1 MVNRVIGVLAGGVL
15 VGALGV
21 GVTAPGVAAAQGCAP
36 VAVTRL
42 APAVPIL
49 DWAENLGIDADGRL
63 WVSRN
68 LTGRVERYDR
78 AGEVTAVVEV
88 PSPGAVR
95 LGPDGWMYV
104 TTGNSPTGLLP
115 GAASGAVLRFDPTAQ
130 QPTPTVVIDG
140 LGMPNGMAIAGDG
153 TIFVADSS
161 RGLLRIHPDGS
172 LDEPWTAAAPHNL
185 SPQPQVNGVSLNGL
199 ALSGDGRDL
208 YVTITGSPTGRIL
221 RVPVADPAHP
231 EVLTDLLSSAGTA
244 IPDDLVVAA
253 DGALLVGTTTG
264 RIVRVD
270 PATGAGCTVYTG
282 EPVTALAIDPS
293 TPHRAHATT
302 LSGALLV
309 LDGA

>member
-1 MVNRVIGVLAGGVL
+1 MLNRMIGVLASGVL
-15 VGALGV
+15 VGLGV
-21 GVTAPGVAAAQGCAP
+21 GVTVPGVAAAEDCAP
-36 VAVTRL
+36 AAVTRL
-42 APAVPIL
+42 APAVPVL
-49 DWAENLGIDADGRL
+49 DWAENLGIDAENRL
-63 WVSRN
+63 WVTRAT
-68 LTGRVERYDR
+68 TGRVERYG

-104 TTGNSPTGLLP
+104 TTGNSPIGLLP

-130 QPTPTVVIDG
+130 QPTPMVVIDG
-140 LGMPNGMAIAGDG
+140 LGMPNGMAIADDG
-153 TIFVADSS
+153 TIYVADSS

-172 LDEPWTAAAPHNL
+172 LDEAWSTAAPYNL

-199 ALSGDGRDL
+199 ALSADGRDL

-244 IPDDLVVAA
+244 IPDDLAVTA

-293 TPHRAHATT
+293 TPHRVLATT

-309 LDGA
+309 LEGA